1 MICADPK
8 QERAEEN
15 VESTLKRT
23 WAEVD
28 LDALAHNYELIRR
41 HVGEN
46 TKLLGVIKADAYG
59 HGAVPVAKE
68 LEALGASYLAVSNI
82 DECEEVRLAGVTLP
96 VLMLGYTPAD
106 QAERI
111 LELDMT
117 QAVQSLS
124 IAKAFSD
131 AAVRL
136 GKKMKVHVKLDT
148 GMGRLGFS
156 CDEAHFDA
164 SLRDILKLVRLPGL
178 DAEGIFTHFCV
189 ADEDGEENVEFTH
202 EQHALFARMIDEVEK
217 RSGFRFRLRHCCN
230 AGGIVRY
237 PEWAGDMV
245 RCGILLYGSGELAE
259 EMGMEPVMALKSRV
273 ATVREFAPGTSVSYG
288 RTYVTARES
297 RIAVLPI
304 GYADGLHRALSN
316 QIEVL
321 TPYGRARQVGRIC
334 MDMCMIDVTDLPQV
348 KSGDEV
354 EIFGEHILCADDA
367 ALCDTIPY
375 ELLCAVSKRVPRV
388 YRLNGAPVDKNL
400 QPL

>member
-1 MICADPK
+1 M
-8 QERAEEN
+8 
-15 VESTLKRT
+15 ESTLKRT

-28 LDALAHNYELIRR
+28 LDALAHNYERIRR
-41 HVGEN
+41 HVGEK

-82 DECEEVRLAGVTLP
+82 DECEEVRRGGVTLP
-96 VLMLGYTPAD
+96 VLMLGFTPAD

-117 QAVQSLS
+117 QAVQSLD
-124 IAKAFSD
+124 IAKAFSA
-131 AAVRL
+131 AAVKC
-136 GKKMKVHVKLDT
+136 GKKMKVHIKLDT
-148 GMGRLGFS
+148 GMGRLGFL
-156 CDEAHFDA
+156 CDEEHFDE
-164 SLRDILKLVRLPGL
+164 SLQDILAALELPGL
-178 DAEGIFTHFCV
+178 DVEGVFTHFCV
-189 ADEDGEENVEFTH
+189 ADEEGEENVAFTRTQH
-202 EQHALFARMIDEVEK
+202 ERFLRMIDAAEA
-217 RSGFRFRLRHCCN
+217 RSGFHFRLRHCCN
-230 AGGIVRY
+230 AGGIVCY

-245 RCGILLYGSGELAE
+245 RCGIILYGSGDLAE
-259 EMGMEPVMALKSRV
+259 KMGMQPVMSLKTRV
-273 ATVREFAPGTSVSYG
+273 ATIKDFAAGEPISYG
-288 RTYVTARES
+288 RTYFTQRPS

-321 TPYGRARQVGRIC
+321 TPYGRAKQVGRIC

-375 ELLCAVSKRVPRV
+375 ELMCAVSKRVPRV
-388 YRLNGAPVDKNL
+388 YRLNGVSVDKNL